1 MGLACSSSHGFD
13 QQSATIECKINYIR
27 AVSDGDVL
35 CTARVIHPGRRTLV
49 VEADVYQDEKLVA
62 KAQGTFALI
71 SALRKLRR
79 TFPRARWPDSGTRA
93 ALSEW
98 VNPAQK
104 PGDNASFHFTLVDRP
119 DHPHIGATDAELLN
133 RRLAL
138 LGKHEHLSL
147 LEQCLH
153 GIERECLRV
162 TGEGR
167 LAQTPHPEALGAA
180 LTHEQ
185 ITTDY
190 SESLLEFIT
199 PALPNPADTLSSLDK
214 IHRFAYS
221 KLGSEYLWSPS
232 MPCPLPAEE
241 DIPIAYYGTSNIGQL
256 KYVYRKGL
264 ALRYGKTMQCI
275 AGIHYNFSL
284 PEDLWPLLKEAE
296 GFVGTDRDYQSTAY
310 IALIRNFRRYSWL
323 LMYLFGAS
331 PALDA
336 GFLRGRSH
344 QLEVLDADT
353 LYLPYA
359 TSLRMSDLGYQ
370 SNAQAGLT
378 PCYNDLASYTDSLRE
393 AVATPYAPYV
403 EVGTHKDG
411 EWVQLN
417 TNILQI
423 ENEYYSN
430 IRPKRVTYTG
440 ERPIQALMAR
450 GIQYIEVRCLD
461 INPFLPMGID
471 LQESRFLDAFL
482 LYCAL
487 NDSPLFADNECGNA
501 TSNFLS
507 VVKEGRR
514 PGLQLQRRGE
524 SVDMKEWAAELLEQ
538 IAPLAAMLDQSQ
550 GINEHSQAL
559 DAQLAKVKDSS
570 LTPSAQVLAAMS
582 ERKESFAQFSLH
594 QSQVHAEYFRSEPL
608 KAEEQA
614 RFEELARSSLA
625 QQAELEQNEVG
636 DFDVFVG
643 SYQASILAISN

>member
-1 MGLACSSSHGFD
+1 MS
-13 QQSATIECKINYIR
+13 
-27 AVSDGDVL
+27 
-35 CTARVIHPGRRTLV
+35 
-49 VEADVYQDEKLVA
+49 
-62 KAQGTFALI
+62 
-71 SALRKLRR
+71 
-79 TFPRARWPDSGTRA
+79 
-93 ALSEW
+93 
-98 VNPAQK
+98 
-104 PGDNASFHFTLVDRP
+104 
-119 DHPHIGATDAELLN
+119 ELLN

-138 LGKHEHLSL
+138 LGKREHLSL
-147 LEQCLH
+147 LEHCLH

-180 LTHEQ
+180 LTHES

-199 PALPNPADTLSSLDK
+199 PALPNPADTLRSLDR

-221 KLGSEYLWSPS
+221 KLGNEYLWSPS

-284 PEDLWPLLKEAE
+284 PETLWPVLMKDE
-296 GFVGTDRDYQSTAY
+296 GFVGTDRDYQSNAY
-310 IALIRNFRRYSWL
+310 IALIRNFRRYNWL

-344 QLEVLDADT
+344 QLEQLDADT

-378 PCYNDLASYTDSLRE
+378 PCYNDLNSYTDSLRK

-403 EVGTHKDG
+403 EIGTHKDG

-440 ERPIQALMAR
+440 ERPIQALVSR
-450 GIQYIEVRCLD
+450 GVQYVEVRLLD
-461 INPFLPMGID
+461 INPFLPVGID
-471 LQESRFLDAFL
+471 LPEARFLDAFL
-482 LYCAL
+482 LYCAFQE
-487 NDSPLFADNECGNA
+487 SPQFDNTTCSDCS
-501 TSNFLS
+501 SNFLS

-514 PGLQLQRRGE
+514 PGLQLQRNGQP
-524 SVDMKEWAAELLEQ
+524 VDMKEWAAELLEQ
-538 IAPLAAMLDQSQ
+538 IAPLAALLDASH
-550 GINEHSQAL
+550 GGDAHSKAL
-559 DAQLAKVKDSS
+559 DEQLAKVNDVS
-570 LTPSAQVLAAMS
+570 LTPSAKVLASMI
-582 ERKESFAQFSLH
+582 EHKESFSQFSMR
-594 QSQVHAEYFRSEPL
+594 QSLAHAEFFRNEPL
-608 KAEEQA
+608 SAEDQA
-614 RFEELARSSLA
+614 AFEEKARSSLV
-625 QQAELEQNEVG
+625 QQTELEQNEVG
-636 DFDVFVG
+636 DFDLFVA

>member
-1 MGLACSSSHGFD
+1 MS
-13 QQSATIECKINYIR
+13 Q
-27 AVSDGDVL
+27 
-35 CTARVIHPGRRTLV
+35 
-49 VEADVYQDEKLVA
+49 
-62 KAQGTFALI
+62 
-71 SALRKLRR
+71 
-79 TFPRARWPDSGTRA
+79 
-93 ALSEW
+93 
-98 VNPAQK
+98 
-104 PGDNASFHFTLVDRP
+104 
-119 DHPHIGATDAELLN
+119 LLN

-138 LGKHEHLSL
+138 LSERANLTL

-162 TGEGR
+162 TADAR
-167 LAQTPHPEALGAA
+167 LAQTPHPEELGSA
-180 LTHEQ
+180 LTNDQ

-199 PALPNPADTLSSLDK
+199 PALPDPADTLASLDK

-221 KLGSEYLWSPS
+221 KLGNEFLWSPS
-232 MPCPLPAEE
+232 MPCPLPAEA

-284 PEDLWPLLKEAE
+284 PEALWPVLKQAE
-296 GFVGTDRDYQSTAY
+296 GFVGSDRDYQSSAY

-344 QLEVLDADT
+344 QLEQFDADT

-378 PCYNDLASYTDSLRE
+378 PCYNDLNSYTDSLRK

-403 EVGTHKDG
+403 EIGTHQDG

-440 ERPIQALMAR
+440 ERPIQALVSR
-450 GIQYIEVRCLD
+450 GVQYVEVRLLD
-461 INPFLPMGID
+461 INPFLPVGID
-471 LQESRFLDAFL
+471 LPQARFLDAFL

-487 NDSPLFADNECGNA
+487 QESPQFDGAECGSCS
-501 TSNFLS
+501 SNFLS

-514 PGLQLQRRGE
+514 PGLQLQRNGQP
-524 SVDMKEWAAELLEQ
+524 VDMKEWAAELLEN
-538 IAPLAAMLDQSQ
+538 IAPLAALLDQSH
-550 GINEHSQAL
+550 GGDAHSNAL
-559 DAQLAKVKDSS
+559 DEQLAKIKDVSQ
-570 LTPSAQVLAAMS
+570 TPSAKVLASMT
-582 ERKESFAQFSLH
+582 EHKESFAQFSMR
-594 QSQVHAEYFRSEPL
+594 QSLAHAEFFRSQPL
-608 KAEEQA
+608 SAEEQSA
-614 RFEELARSSLA
+614 FEEKARKSL
-625 QQAELEQNEVG
+625 LEQTEIEQTEEG
-636 DFDVFVG
+636 DFDLFVA

>member
-1 MGLACSSSHGFD
+1 MGSEMC
-13 QQSATIECKINYIR
+13 IR
-27 AVSDGDVL
+27 
-35 CTARVIHPGRRTLV
+35 
-49 VEADVYQDEKLVA
+49 
-62 KAQGTFALI
+62 
-71 SALRKLRR
+71 
-79 TFPRARWPDSGTRA
+79 
-93 ALSEW
+93 
-98 VNPAQK
+98 
-104 PGDNASFHFTLVDRP
+104 DR
-119 DHPHIGATDAELLN
+119 
-133 RRLAL
+133 
-138 LGKHEHLSL
+138 
-147 LEQCLH
+147 
-153 GIERECLRV
+153 
-162 TGEGR
+162 
-167 LAQTPHPEALGAA
+167 
-180 LTHEQ
+180 
-185 ITTDY
+185 
-190 SESLLEFIT
+190 FIT
-199 PALPNPADTLSSLDK
+199 PALPDPADTLASLDS

-221 KLGSEYLWSPS
+221 KLGNEYLWSPS

-241 DIPIAYYGTSNIGQL
+241 DIPIAYYGTSYIGQI

-284 PEDLWPLLKEAE
+284 PEKLWPLLKEAE
-296 GFVGTDRDYQSTAY
+296 GFVGTDRDFQSVSY

-344 QLEVLDADT
+344 QLEQLDPHT

-378 PCYNDLASYTDSLRE
+378 PCYNDLTSYIDSLRK

-450 GIQYIEVRCLD
+450 GIQYVEVRCLD
-461 INPFLPMGID
+461 INPFLPTGID
-471 LQESRFLDAFL
+471 LTESRFLDAFL

-487 NDSPLFADNECGNA
+487 NDSPLLTNTSCGNA

-514 PGLQLQRRGE
+514 PGLQLQRNGQP
-524 SVDMKEWAAELLEQ
+524 VDLKEWAGELLEN
-538 IAPLAAMLDQSQ
+538 IAPLAALLDQSH
-550 GINEHSQAL
+550 GGDAHSKAL
-559 DAQLAKVKDSS
+559 DAQLAKVKDPS
-570 LTPSAQVLAAMS
+570 LTPSAQVLAAMA
-582 ERKESFAQFSLH
+582 EHKESFAEFSLR
-594 QSQVHAEYFRSEPL
+594 QSRAHAEFFRSEPL
-608 KAEEQA
+608 PAEEQA
-614 RFEELARSSLA
+614 KFEELARSSLA
-625 QQAELEQNEVG
+625 QQTELEQNEVG

-643 SYQASILAISN
+643 SYQASSLAISN

>member
-1 MGLACSSSHGFD
+1 
-13 QQSATIECKINYIR
+13 
-27 AVSDGDVL
+27 
-35 CTARVIHPGRRTLV
+35 
-49 VEADVYQDEKLVA
+49 
-62 KAQGTFALI
+62 
-71 SALRKLRR
+71 
-79 TFPRARWPDSGTRA
+79 
-93 ALSEW
+93 
-98 VNPAQK
+98 
-104 PGDNASFHFTLVDRP
+104 
-119 DHPHIGATDAELLN
+119 
-133 RRLAL
+133 
-138 LGKHEHLSL
+138 
-147 LEQCLH
+147 
-153 GIERECLRV
+153 
-162 TGEGR
+162 
-167 LAQTPHPEALGAA
+167 
-180 LTHEQ
+180 
-185 ITTDY
+185 
-190 SESLLEFIT
+190 
-199 PALPNPADTLSSLDK
+199 
-214 IHRFAYS
+214 
-221 KLGSEYLWSPS
+221 
-232 MPCPLPAEE
+232 
-241 DIPIAYYGTSNIGQL
+241 
-256 KYVYRKGL
+256 VYRKGL

-284 PEDLWPLLKEAE
+284 PEKLWPLLKQAE
-296 GFVGTDRDYQSTAY
+296 GFVGTDRDFQSSSY

-344 QLEVLDADT
+344 QLEQLDPHT

-378 PCYNDLASYTDSLRE
+378 PCYNDLNSYTDSLRK

-450 GIQYIEVRCLD
+450 GIQYVEVRCLD

-471 LQESRFLDAFL
+471 LTESRFLDAFL

-487 NDSPLFADNECGNA
+487 NDSPLLTNTNCGNA

-514 PGLQLQRRGE
+514 PGLQLQRDGQP
-524 SVDMKEWAAELLEQ
+524 VDLKEWAGQLLEN
-538 IAPLAAMLDQSQ
+538 IAPLAALLDQSH
-550 GINEHSQAL
+550 GGDAHSKAL
-559 DAQLAKVKDSS
+559 DAQMAKVQDPS
-570 LTPSAQVLAAMS
+570 LTPSAQVLASMA
-582 ERKESFAQFSLH
+582 EHKESFTQFSLR
-594 QSQVHAEYFRSEPL
+594 QSQAHAEFFRSEPL
-608 KAEEQA
+608 PAEEQA
-614 RFEELARSSLA
+614 KFEARARSSLA
-625 QQAELEQNEVG
+625 EQVDLEQNEVG

-643 SYQASILAISN
+643 AYQASILAISN

>member
-1 MGLACSSSHGFD
+1 MS
-13 QQSATIECKINYIR
+13 
-27 AVSDGDVL
+27 
-35 CTARVIHPGRRTLV
+35 
-49 VEADVYQDEKLVA
+49 
-62 KAQGTFALI
+62 
-71 SALRKLRR
+71 
-79 TFPRARWPDSGTRA
+79 
-93 ALSEW
+93 
-98 VNPAQK
+98 
-104 PGDNASFHFTLVDRP
+104 
-119 DHPHIGATDAELLN
+119 ELLN

-138 LGKHEHLSL
+138 LGERANLTL

-162 TGEGR
+162 TGDAR
-167 LAQTPHPEALGAA
+167 LAQTPHPEELGSA
-180 LTHEQ
+180 LTNDQ

-199 PALPNPADTLSSLDK
+199 PALPDPADTLASLDK

-221 KLGSEYLWSPS
+221 KLGNEYLWSPS

-284 PEDLWPLLKEAE
+284 PETLWPVLKQAE
-296 GFVGTDRDYQSTAY
+296 GFVGTDRDYQSDAY

-344 QLEVLDADT
+344 QLEQLDAET

-378 PCYNDLASYTDSLRE
+378 PCYNNLDSYTDSLRK
-393 AVATPYAPYV
+393 AVATPYPPYV
-403 EVGTHKDG
+403 EIGTHKDG

-440 ERPIQALMAR
+440 ERPIQALVAR
-450 GIQYIEVRCLD
+450 GVQYVEVRLLD
-461 INPFLPMGID
+461 INPFLPVGID
-471 LQESRFLDAFL
+471 LPEARFLDAFL
-482 LYCAL
+482 LYCAF
-487 NDSPLFADNECGNA
+487 NDSPQFDNAECSSC
-501 TSNFLS
+501 TSNFAS

-514 PGLQLQRRGE
+514 PGLQLQRDGQA
-524 SVDMKEWAAELLEQ
+524 VDMKEWAAEMLEQ
-538 IAPLAAMLDQSQ
+538 IAPLAALLDQSH
-550 GINEHSQAL
+550 GGDAHRKAL
-559 DAQLAKVKDSS
+559 DEQLAKVKDVS
-570 LTPSAQVLAAMS
+570 LTPSAKVLASMT
-582 ERKESFAQFSLH
+582 EHKESFAQFSMR
-594 QSQVHAEYFRSEPL
+594 QSLAHAEYFRSVPL
-608 KAEEQA
+608 SAEEQA
-614 RFEELARSSLA
+614 AFEEKARTSL
-625 QQAELEQNEVG
+625 QEQTETEQIEQG
-636 DFDVFVG
+636 DFDQFVA